1 MLSIQTFICNGVI
14 YNGRQNV
21 LVNAWDEKLSSSL
34 SFYQMIPV
42 ELEIRNRAKD
52 VPNVFFLI
60 LFACSRDSY
69 VLKSDENK
77 GERNITS
84 VKSGAARGDGNVTT
98 VKIANFTFVFGSN
111 PATGAQSDADFVKM
125 FIQHLNDAFD
135 PEDDS
140 LMLPECLGN
149 IDTLKG
155 KVNFESTSANV
166 GRSLKLKKQTNRVLA
181 KQIIVIVQ
189 NPADVDSKEFPNN
202 PDNFIEDGGF
212 KIVNAKKLMKP
223 RTELMLDFFVNDLG
237 FDRESVL
244 YFTEYQVL
252 RLVKLL
258 D

>member
-1 MLSIQTFICNGVI
+1 MINV
-14 YNGRQNV
+14 GRQNV
-21 LVNAWDEKLSSSL
+21 LVNAFDDKAGTSL

-42 ELEIRNRAKD
+42 ELEIRGKAKK

-69 VLKSDENK
+69 VLKSDRNM
-77 GERNITS
+77 GERNTTS
-84 VKSGAARGDGNVTT
+84 IKSGAAARGENSNVTT

-166 GRSLKLKKQTNRVLA
+166 GRSLKLKKQTNRVLT